1 MYKISKE
8 KLQEIIEKVLKEVL
22 NDASDKKTISDADV
36 ERIFHF
42 SQIPDKELERQY
54 WDLSAMVSMSGFGGP
69 FMGSDGKILK
79 EDATYT
85 MSIQETA
92 EVMKQKFNLDDWQV
106 GSQKGA
112 NGIELMFLIP
122 NFGDNIQLVNEGME
136 ACGWSYSLYRKL
148 KRGNM
153 DWIILSYDPM
163 FQENIASEAKEY
175 ETKVLNE
182 KREQIIT
189 GYSNIQA
196 IPASSTADGIP
207 FENTVLKYKKDNK
220 YGLMS
225 LEGKEI
231 TDAIY
236 DEIASITYKEG
247 MLLVK
252 QDGKYGIIN
261 INGKIVIKPEYD
273 NITVD
278 NYYDVSTGY
287 QRTGFIV
294 CSIKD
299 EGYRYGYVDYRGK
312 KILDTIYTEIER
324 VTDFEDEKDIYIVA
338 YKDGQA
344 GLLKNR
350 KLILDY
356 EYEDIIYY
364 AYNDVFIVQRNG
376 KQGIAD
382 RKGNIKIDTKYT
394 NISFGGIYVNAVDE
408 SGETQILDLDGNVV
422 TDGYIAKMPTEDGQH
437 FIVYNE
443 EGIYKI
449 IYNNGNIVV
458 DRSYT
463 NIEEIAN
470 NYYIVANNR
479 NNGIID
485 LTGKSLVELR
495 YNSIVKL
502 DNTELL
508 QANIS
513 ATSTVSLINKNMQI
527 VVTMDNASIDVEDGY
542 IRLYSETEDKY
553 FDYAGNELSAK
564 DVFPNNTMYAQEENG
579 KWGFVD
585 QNGNTKVAYDYD
597 MVTELNE
604 YGFAGIKKD
613 GKWGV
618 IDENGQVVQEP
629 IYVLD
634 EISPSFIGKYYKVDE
649 WYGNAYYT
657 DKVDEETEES
667 SVN

>member
-1 MYKISKE
+1 M
-8 KLQEIIEKVLKEVL
+8 IIIAIVVSLIIYFSNRAKY
-22 NDASDKKTISDADV
+22 IFDV
-36 ERIFHF
+36 EYVSNIEYNTVKVEDKYGVIDGNGNIVIEPTYNVI
-42 SQIPDKELERQY
+42 QIPNPSKP
-54 WDLSAMVSMSGFGGP
+54 VFICMSNYN
-69 FMGSDGKILK
+69 
-79 EDATYT
+79 T
-85 MSIQETA
+85 ET
-92 EVMKQKFNLDDWQV
+92 
-106 GSQKGA
+106 
-112 NGIELMFLIP
+112 
-122 NFGDNIQLVNEGME
+122 
-136 ACGWSYSLYRKL
+136 
-148 KRGNM
+148 
-153 DWIILSYDPM
+153 
-163 FQENIASEAKEY
+163 KEY
-175 ETKVLNE
+175 ETKVLND
-182 KREQIIT
+182 KKEQVIT
-189 GYSNIQA
+189 GHSNIQA
-196 IPASSTADGIP
+196 IPANSTADGIP
-207 FENTVLKYKKDNK
+207 FENTVLRYKRDDK
-220 YGLMS
+220 YGLIS

-236 DEIASITYKEG
+236 EEISSVTYKEG

-252 QDGKYGIIN
+252 QDGKYGVIN
-261 INGKIVIKPEYD
+261 INGKVVIKPEYD

-278 NYYDVSTGY
+278 NYYDVNTGY

-312 KILDTIYTEIER
+312 KILDTIYTEVER
-324 VTDFEDEKDIYIVA
+324 VTDLEDEKDVYIVA

-344 GLLKNR
+344 GLLKN
-350 KLILDY
+350 KKQILDY

-376 KQGIAD
+376 KQGITD
-382 RKGNIKIDTKYT
+382 RKGKIKIDTKYT

-408 SGETQILDLDGNVV
+408 NNETKILDLNGNEVS
-422 TDGYIAKMPTEDGQH
+422 DGYIAKMPTKDGEH
-437 FIVYNE
+437 YIVYDE
-443 EGIYKI
+443 EGLYKI
-449 IYNNGNIVV
+449 IDNNGNVVV

-463 NIEEIAN
+463 NIEEIGD

-495 YNSIVKL
+495 YNSIVEL

-513 ATSTVSLINKNMQI
+513 ATSTVSLINKNMQ
-527 VVTMDNASIDVEDGY
+527 VVATMDNASIDVEDGY

-553 FDYAGNELSAK
+553 FDYAGNELSTK
-564 DVFPNNTMYAQEENG
+564 DVFPNNKMYAQEENG

-585 QNGNTKVAYDYD
+585 QNGNTKVENEYD

-618 IDENGQVVQEP
+618 IDEDGQVVQEP
-629 IYVLD
+629 IYELD

-649 WYGNAYYT
+649 WYGNVYYT
-657 DKVDEETEES
+657 DEVDEETEES

>member
-1 MYKISKE
+1 MKK
-8 KLQEIIEKVLKEVL
+8 KRLIIIGILILVIIAIVVSLIIYFSNRAKYVF
-22 NDASDKKTISDADV
+22 DV
-36 ERIFHF
+36 EYVSNIEYGTVRIDDKYGVIDGNGNIVIEPTYNVI
-42 SQIPDKELERQY
+42 QIPNPSKP
-54 WDLSAMVSMSGFGGP
+54 VFVCMSNYN
-69 FMGSDGKILK
+69 
-79 EDATYT
+79 T
-85 MSIQETA
+85 
-92 EVMKQKFNLDDWQV
+92 
-106 GSQKGA
+106 
-112 NGIELMFLIP
+112 
-122 NFGDNIQLVNEGME
+122 
-136 ACGWSYSLYRKL
+136 
-148 KRGNM
+148 
-153 DWIILSYDPM
+153 
-163 FQENIASEAKEY
+163 EAKEY

-196 IPASSTADGIP
+196 IPANSTADGIP

-449 IYNNGNIVV
+449 IDNNGNIVV

-579 KWGFVD
+579 RWGFVD

>member
-1 MYKISKE
+1 MKK
-8 KLQEIIEKVLKEVL
+8 KRLIIIGILILVIIAIVVSLIIYFSNRAKYVF
-22 NDASDKKTISDADV
+22 DV
-36 ERIFHF
+36 EYVSNIEYSTVRIDDKYGVIDGNGNIVIEPTYNVI
-42 SQIPDKELERQY
+42 QIPNPSKP
-54 WDLSAMVSMSGFGGP
+54 VFVCMSNYNT
-69 FMGSDGKILK
+69 
-79 EDATYT
+79 E
-85 MSIQETA
+85 E
-92 EVMKQKFNLDDWQV
+92 
-106 GSQKGA
+106 
-112 NGIELMFLIP
+112 
-122 NFGDNIQLVNEGME
+122 
-136 ACGWSYSLYRKL
+136 
-148 KRGNM
+148 
-153 DWIILSYDPM
+153 
-163 FQENIASEAKEY
+163 KEY

-196 IPASSTADGIP
+196 IPANSTADGIP

-449 IYNNGNIVV
+449 IDNNGNIVV

-542 IRLYSETEDKY
+542 IRLYSDTENRY

>member
-1 MYKISKE
+1 MKKK
-8 KLQEIIEKVLKEVL
+8 KLIIIGILILIIIVIVVSLIIYFSNRAKY
-22 NDASDKKTISDADV
+22 IFDV
-36 ERIFHF
+36 EYVSNIEYNTVKVEDKYGVIDGNGNIVIEPTYNVI
-42 SQIPDKELERQY
+42 QIPNPSKP
-54 WDLSAMVSMSGFGGP
+54 VFICMSNYN
-69 FMGSDGKILK
+69 
-79 EDATYT
+79 T
-85 MSIQETA
+85 ET
-92 EVMKQKFNLDDWQV
+92 
-106 GSQKGA
+106 
-112 NGIELMFLIP
+112 
-122 NFGDNIQLVNEGME
+122 
-136 ACGWSYSLYRKL
+136 
-148 KRGNM
+148 
-153 DWIILSYDPM
+153 
-163 FQENIASEAKEY
+163 KEY
-175 ETKVLNE
+175 ETKVLND
-182 KREQIIT
+182 KKEQVIT

-196 IPASSTADGIP
+196 IPANSTADGIP
-207 FENTVLKYKKDNK
+207 FENTVLRYKRDDK
-220 YGLMS
+220 YGLIS

-231 TDAIY
+231 TEAIY
-236 DEIASITYKEG
+236 EEISSVTYKEG

-252 QDGKYGIIN
+252 QEGKYGVIN
-261 INGKIVIKPEYD
+261 INGKVVIKPEYD

-278 NYYDVSTGY
+278 NYYDVNTGY

-312 KILDTIYTEIER
+312 KILDTIYTEVER
-324 VTDFEDEKDIYIVA
+324 VTDLEDEKDVYIVA

-344 GLLKNR
+344 GLLKN
-350 KLILDY
+350 KKQILDY

-376 KQGIAD
+376 KQGITD
-382 RKGNIKIDTKYT
+382 RKGKIKIDTKYT

-408 SGETQILDLDGNVV
+408 NNETKILDLNGNEVS
-422 TDGYIAKMPTEDGQH
+422 DGYIAKMPTKDGEH
-437 FIVYNE
+437 YIVYDE
-443 EGIYKI
+443 EGLYKI
-449 IYNNGNIVV
+449 IDNNGNVVV

-463 NIEEIAN
+463 NIEEIGD

-495 YNSIVKL
+495 YNSIVEL

-513 ATSTVSLINKNMQI
+513 ATSTVSLINKNMQ
-527 VVTMDNASIDVEDGY
+527 VVATMDNASIDVEDGY

-553 FDYAGNELSAK
+553 FDYAGNELSTK
-564 DVFPNNTMYAQEENG
+564 DVFPNNKMYAQEENG

-585 QNGNTKVAYDYD
+585 QNGNTKVENEYD

-618 IDENGQVVQEP
+618 IDEDGQVVQEP
-629 IYVLD
+629 IYELD

-649 WYGNAYYT
+649 WYGNVYYT
-657 DKVDEETEES
+657 DEVDEETEES
-667 SVN
+667 SIN

>member
-1 MYKISKE
+1 MKK
-8 KLQEIIEKVLKEVL
+8 KRLIIIGILILVIIAIVVSLIIYFSNRAKYVF
-22 NDASDKKTISDADV
+22 DV
-36 ERIFHF
+36 EYVSNIEYSTVRIDDKYGVIDGNGNIVIEPTYNVI
-42 SQIPDKELERQY
+42 QIPNPSKP
-54 WDLSAMVSMSGFGGP
+54 VFVCMSNYNT
-69 FMGSDGKILK
+69 
-79 EDATYT
+79 E
-85 MSIQETA
+85 E
-92 EVMKQKFNLDDWQV
+92 
-106 GSQKGA
+106 
-112 NGIELMFLIP
+112 
-122 NFGDNIQLVNEGME
+122 
-136 ACGWSYSLYRKL
+136 
-148 KRGNM
+148 
-153 DWIILSYDPM
+153 
-163 FQENIASEAKEY
+163 KEY

-196 IPASSTADGIP
+196 IPANSTADGIP

-287 QRTGFIV
+287 QRTGFII

-449 IYNNGNIVV
+449 IDNNGNIVV

-513 ATSTVSLINKNMQI
+513 TTSTVSLINKNMQI

>member
-1 MYKISKE
+1 MKK
-8 KLQEIIEKVLKEVL
+8 KRIIIIGILILIVIAIALSLIIYFSNRAKYVF
-22 NDASDKKTISDADV
+22 DV
-36 ERIFHF
+36 EYVSNIEYNTVEVDNKYGVIDRKGNIVIEPTYNVI
-42 SQIPDKELERQY
+42 QIPNPSKP
-54 WDLSAMVSMSGFGGP
+54 VFVCMSNYN
-69 FMGSDGKILK
+69 
-79 EDATYT
+79 T
-85 MSIQETA
+85 ET
-92 EVMKQKFNLDDWQV
+92 
-106 GSQKGA
+106 
-112 NGIELMFLIP
+112 
-122 NFGDNIQLVNEGME
+122 
-136 ACGWSYSLYRKL
+136 
-148 KRGNM
+148 
-153 DWIILSYDPM
+153 
-163 FQENIASEAKEY
+163 KEY
-175 ETKVLNE
+175 ETKVLNDR
-182 KREQIIT
+182 KEQIIT

-196 IPASSTADGIP
+196 IPTNSTADGVP
-207 FENTVLKYKKDNK
+207 FENTVLRYKKDGK
-220 YGLMS
+220 YGLIT

-236 DEIASITYKEG
+236 DEISSVTYKEG

-252 QDGKYGIIN
+252 QDGKYGVIN
-261 INGKIVIKPEYD
+261 INGKVVIKPEYD

-278 NYYDVSTGY
+278 NYYDVNTGY

-294 CSIKD
+294 CTIKD

-324 VTDFEDEKDIYIVA
+324 VTDLEDEKDVYIVA

-344 GLLKNR
+344 GLLKNK

-376 KQGIAD
+376 KQGITD

-408 SGETQILDLDGNVV
+408 NNETKILDLNGNEVS
-422 TDGYIAKMPTEDGQH
+422 DGYIAKMPTKDGQH
-437 FIVYNE
+437 YIVYDE
-443 EGIYKI
+443 DGIYKI
-449 IYNNGNIVV
+449 IDNNGNVV
-458 DRSYT
+458 IDNKYT
-463 NIEEIAN
+463 NIEEIAD

-485 LTGKSLVELR
+485 LTGKSLVDLK
-495 YNSIVKL
+495 YNSIVEL

-513 ATSTVSLINKNMQI
+513 ATSTVSLINKNMQV
-527 VVTMDNASIDVEDGY
+527 VVTMDNANIDVEDGY

-564 DVFPNNTMYAQEENG
+564 DVFPNNKMYAQEENG

-585 QNGNTKVAYDYD
+585 KNGNIIVQNEYD

-613 GKWGV
+613 DKWGV
-618 IDENGQVVQEP
+618 IDENGQIVQEP
-629 IYVLD
+629 IYELD

-649 WYGNAYYT
+649 WYGNVYYT
-657 DKVDEETEES
+657 NEVEEEEE
-667 SVN
+667 VNVSE

>member
-1 MYKISKE
+1 MKK
-8 KLQEIIEKVLKEVL
+8 KRLIIIGILILVIIAIVVSLIIYFSNRAKYVF
-22 NDASDKKTISDADV
+22 DV
-36 ERIFHF
+36 EYVSNIEYSTVRIDDKYGVIDGNGNIVIEPTYNVI
-42 SQIPDKELERQY
+42 QIPNPSKP
-54 WDLSAMVSMSGFGGP
+54 VFVCMSNYNT
-69 FMGSDGKILK
+69 
-79 EDATYT
+79 E
-85 MSIQETA
+85 E
-92 EVMKQKFNLDDWQV
+92 
-106 GSQKGA
+106 
-112 NGIELMFLIP
+112 
-122 NFGDNIQLVNEGME
+122 
-136 ACGWSYSLYRKL
+136 
-148 KRGNM
+148 
-153 DWIILSYDPM
+153 
-163 FQENIASEAKEY
+163 KEY

-196 IPASSTADGIP
+196 IPANSTADGIP

-299 EGYRYGYVDYRGK
+299 EGYRYGYVDYSGK

-449 IYNNGNIVV
+449 IDNNGNIVV

-513 ATSTVSLINKNMQI
+513 TTSTVSLINKNMQI

-542 IRLYSETEDKY
+542 IRLYSDTENRY

>member
-1 MYKISKE
+1 MKK
-8 KLQEIIEKVLKEVL
+8 KRLIIIGILILVIIAIVVSLIIYFSNRAKYVF
-22 NDASDKKTISDADV
+22 DV
-36 ERIFHF
+36 EYVSNIEYGTVRIDDKYGVIDGNGNIVIEPTYNVI
-42 SQIPDKELERQY
+42 QIPNPSKP
-54 WDLSAMVSMSGFGGP
+54 VFVCMSNYNT
-69 FMGSDGKILK
+69 
-79 EDATYT
+79 E
-85 MSIQETA
+85 E
-92 EVMKQKFNLDDWQV
+92 
-106 GSQKGA
+106 
-112 NGIELMFLIP
+112 
-122 NFGDNIQLVNEGME
+122 
-136 ACGWSYSLYRKL
+136 
-148 KRGNM
+148 
-153 DWIILSYDPM
+153 
-163 FQENIASEAKEY
+163 KEY

-196 IPASSTADGIP
+196 IPANSTADGIP

-220 YGLMS
+220 YGLMR

-299 EGYRYGYVDYRGK
+299 EGYRYGYVDYSGK

-449 IYNNGNIVV
+449 IDNNGNIVV

-579 KWGFVD
+579 RWGFVD

>member
-1 MYKISKE
+1 MKKK
-8 KLQEIIEKVLKEVL
+8 KLIIIGILILIIIVIVVSLIIYFSNRAKY
-22 NDASDKKTISDADV
+22 IFDV
-36 ERIFHF
+36 EYVSNIEYNTVKVEDKYGVIDGNGNIVIEPTYNVI
-42 SQIPDKELERQY
+42 QIPNPSKP
-54 WDLSAMVSMSGFGGP
+54 VFICMSNYN
-69 FMGSDGKILK
+69 
-79 EDATYT
+79 T
-85 MSIQETA
+85 ET
-92 EVMKQKFNLDDWQV
+92 
-106 GSQKGA
+106 
-112 NGIELMFLIP
+112 
-122 NFGDNIQLVNEGME
+122 
-136 ACGWSYSLYRKL
+136 
-148 KRGNM
+148 
-153 DWIILSYDPM
+153 
-163 FQENIASEAKEY
+163 KEY
-175 ETKVLNE
+175 ETKVLND
-182 KREQIIT
+182 KKEQVIT

-196 IPASSTADGIP
+196 IPANSTADGIP
-207 FENTVLKYKKDNK
+207 FENTVLRYKRDDK
-220 YGLMS
+220 YGLIS

-231 TDAIY
+231 TEAIY
-236 DEIASITYKEG
+236 EEISSVTYKEG

-252 QDGKYGIIN
+252 QEGKYGVIN
-261 INGKIVIKPEYD
+261 INGKVVIKPEYD

-278 NYYDVSTGY
+278 NYYDVNTGY

-312 KILDTIYTEIER
+312 KILDTIYTEVER
-324 VTDFEDEKDIYIVA
+324 VTDLEDEKDVYIVA

-344 GLLKNR
+344 GLLKN
-350 KLILDY
+350 KKQILDY

-376 KQGIAD
+376 KQGITD
-382 RKGNIKIDTKYT
+382 RKGKIKIDTKYT

-408 SGETQILDLDGNVV
+408 NNETKILDLNGNEVS
-422 TDGYIAKMPTEDGQH
+422 DGYIAKMPTKDGEH
-437 FIVYNE
+437 YIVYDE
-443 EGIYKI
+443 EGLYKI
-449 IYNNGNIVV
+449 IDNNGNVVV

-463 NIEEIAN
+463 NIEEIGD

-495 YNSIVKL
+495 YNSIVEL

-513 ATSTVSLINKNMQI
+513 ATSTVSLINKNMQ
-527 VVTMDNASIDVEDGY
+527 VVATMDNASIDVEDRY

-553 FDYAGNELSAK
+553 FDYAGNELSTK
-564 DVFPNNTMYAQEENG
+564 DVFPNNKMYAQEENG

-585 QNGNTKVAYDYD
+585 QNGNTKVENEYD

-618 IDENGQVVQEP
+618 IDEDGQVVQEP
-629 IYVLD
+629 IYELD

-649 WYGNAYYT
+649 WYGNVYYT
-657 DKVDEETEES
+657 DEVDEETEES
-667 SVN
+667 SIN

>member
-1 MYKISKE
+1 MKK
-8 KLQEIIEKVLKEVL
+8 KRLIIIGILILVIIAIVVSLIIYFSNRAKYVF
-22 NDASDKKTISDADV
+22 DV
-36 ERIFHF
+36 EYVSNIEYSTVRIDDKYGVIDGNGNIVIEPTYNVI
-42 SQIPDKELERQY
+42 QIPNPSKP
-54 WDLSAMVSMSGFGGP
+54 VFVCMSNYNT
-69 FMGSDGKILK
+69 
-79 EDATYT
+79 E
-85 MSIQETA
+85 E
-92 EVMKQKFNLDDWQV
+92 
-106 GSQKGA
+106 
-112 NGIELMFLIP
+112 
-122 NFGDNIQLVNEGME
+122 
-136 ACGWSYSLYRKL
+136 
-148 KRGNM
+148 
-153 DWIILSYDPM
+153 
-163 FQENIASEAKEY
+163 KEY

-196 IPASSTADGIP
+196 IPANSTADGIP

-312 KILDTIYTEIER
+312 KILDTIYTEMER
-324 VTDFEDEKDIYIVA
+324 VTDLEDEKDVYIVA

-344 GLLKNR
+344 GLLKNK

-376 KQGIAD
+376 KQGITD

-408 SGETQILDLDGNVV
+408 NNETKILDLNGNEVS
-422 TDGYIAKMPTEDGQH
+422 DGYIAKMPTKDGQH
-437 FIVYNE
+437 YIVYDE
-443 EGIYKI
+443 DGIYKI
-449 IYNNGNIVV
+449 IDNSGNVV
-458 DRSYT
+458 IDNKYT
-463 NIEEIAN
+463 NIEEIGN

-485 LTGKSLVELR
+485 LTGKSLVDLK
-495 YNSIVKL
+495 YNSIVEL

-513 ATSTVSLINKNMQI
+513 ATSTVSLINKNMQV
-527 VVTMDNASIDVEDGY
+527 VVTMDNASIDVKDGY
-542 IRLYSETEDKY
+542 IRLYSETENKY

-564 DVFPNNTMYAQEENG
+564 NVFPNNKMYAQEENG

-585 QNGNTKVAYDYD
+585 QNGNVKVENEYD

-613 GKWGV
+613 DKWGV
-618 IDENGQVVQEP
+618 IDENGQIVQEP
-629 IYVLD
+629 I
-634 EISPSFIGKYYKVDE
+634 
-649 WYGNAYYT
+649 
-657 DKVDEETEES
+657 
-667 SVN
+667 

>member
-1 MYKISKE
+1 MKKK
-8 KLQEIIEKVLKEVL
+8 KLIIIGILILVIIAIVVSLIIYFSNRAKYVF
-22 NDASDKKTISDADV
+22 DV
-36 ERIFHF
+36 EYVSNIEYSTVRIDDKYGVIDGNGNIVIEPTYNVI
-42 SQIPDKELERQY
+42 QIPNPSKP
-54 WDLSAMVSMSGFGGP
+54 VFVCMSNYN
-69 FMGSDGKILK
+69 
-79 EDATYT
+79 T
-85 MSIQETA
+85 
-92 EVMKQKFNLDDWQV
+92 
-106 GSQKGA
+106 
-112 NGIELMFLIP
+112 
-122 NFGDNIQLVNEGME
+122 
-136 ACGWSYSLYRKL
+136 
-148 KRGNM
+148 
-153 DWIILSYDPM
+153 
-163 FQENIASEAKEY
+163 EAKEY

-196 IPASSTADGIP
+196 IPANSTADGIP

-449 IYNNGNIVV
+449 IDNNGNIVV

-579 KWGFVD
+579 RWGFVD

>member
-1 MYKISKE
+1 MKKK
-8 KLQEIIEKVLKEVL
+8 KLIIIGILILIIIAIVVSLIIYFSNRAKY
-22 NDASDKKTISDADV
+22 IFDV
-36 ERIFHF
+36 EYVSNIEYNTVKVEDKYGVIDGNGNIVIEPTYNVI
-42 SQIPDKELERQY
+42 QIPNPSKP
-54 WDLSAMVSMSGFGGP
+54 VFICMSNYN
-69 FMGSDGKILK
+69 
-79 EDATYT
+79 T
-85 MSIQETA
+85 ET
-92 EVMKQKFNLDDWQV
+92 
-106 GSQKGA
+106 
-112 NGIELMFLIP
+112 
-122 NFGDNIQLVNEGME
+122 
-136 ACGWSYSLYRKL
+136 
-148 KRGNM
+148 
-153 DWIILSYDPM
+153 
-163 FQENIASEAKEY
+163 KEY
-175 ETKVLNE
+175 ETKALND
-182 KREQIIT
+182 KKEQVIT

-196 IPASSTADGIP
+196 IPANSTADGIP
-207 FENTVLKYKKDNK
+207 FENTVLKYKRDDR
-220 YGLMS
+220 YGLIS

-236 DEIASITYKEG
+236 EEISSVTYKEG

-252 QDGKYGIIN
+252 QDGKYGVIN
-261 INGKIVIKPEYD
+261 INGKVVIKPEYD

-278 NYYDVSTGY
+278 NYYDVNTGY

-312 KILDTIYTEIER
+312 KILDTIYTEVER
-324 VTDFEDEKDIYIVA
+324 VTDLEDEKDVYIVA

-344 GLLKNR
+344 GLLKNK

-376 KQGIAD
+376 KQGITD
-382 RKGNIKIDTKYT
+382 RKGKIKIDTKYT

-408 SGETQILDLDGNVV
+408 NNETKILDLNGNELS
-422 TDGYIAKMPTEDGQH
+422 DGYIAKIPTKDGEH
-437 FIVYNE
+437 YIVYDE
-443 EGIYKI
+443 EGLYKI
-449 IYNNGNIVV
+449 IDNNGNVVV

-463 NIEEIAN
+463 NIEEIGD

-495 YNSIVKL
+495 YNSIVEL

-513 ATSTVSLINKNMQI
+513 ATSTVSLINKNMQV

-553 FDYAGNELSAK
+553 FDYAGNELSTK
-564 DVFPNNTMYAQEENG
+564 DVFPNNKMYAKEENG

-585 QNGNTKVAYDYD
+585 QNGNTKVENEYD

-618 IDENGQVVQEP
+618 IDEDGQVVQEP
-629 IYVLD
+629 IYELD

-649 WYGNAYYT
+649 WYGNVYYT
-657 DKVDEETEES
+657 DEVDEETEES